1 MGDGDERIRQKPRQR
16 IEKNVFFL
24 HHLPEMRQSLRQ
36 ELCGF
41 IRTDRL
47 KNMSNASNRI
57 FAFIFFVIVLLLL
70 LWMPTWTRIN
80 VGDSP
85 GVIYSPPWIGFL
97 VILIGLAYE
106 IFRPSLN
113 LKRDT
118 NWKWILAGV
127 FLFLIIITMIV
138 VQEIWMPYKQGY
150 SVFGMRSFE
159 FPLGSGNISVWPQL
173 LWDFLNVHSTDT
185 TVLALLFGSLFLTR
199 STPKTSRSYKLI
211 LIGAVIFTAFLMLG
225 HFSFLI
231 FNIDPTGGYYSRFT
245 RMELLSQWWFQWDF
259 WSEFVI
265 LVGTLWLLLKGK
277 IVSVGIKPV

>member
-1 MGDGDERIRQKPRQR
+1 
-16 IEKNVFFL
+16 
-24 HHLPEMRQSLRQ
+24 
-36 ELCGF
+36 
-41 IRTDRL
+41 
-47 KNMSNASNRI
+47 MSKASNRI
-57 FAFIFFVIVLLLL
+57 FASILFVIVLLLL

-106 IFRPSLN
+106 IFKPSLN

-159 FPLGSGNISVWPQL
+159 FPLGSGNIRIWPQL

-185 TVLALLFGSLFLTR
+185 TVLALLFGILFSTR
-199 STPKTSRSYKLI
+199 STPQTSKSYKLI

-225 HFSFLI
+225 HLSFLI
-231 FNIDPTGGYYSRFT
+231 FGKDPTGGYYSRFT
-245 RMELLSQWWFQWDF
+245 RLELLSQYWLQWDF

-277 IVSVGIKPV
+277 IVSV